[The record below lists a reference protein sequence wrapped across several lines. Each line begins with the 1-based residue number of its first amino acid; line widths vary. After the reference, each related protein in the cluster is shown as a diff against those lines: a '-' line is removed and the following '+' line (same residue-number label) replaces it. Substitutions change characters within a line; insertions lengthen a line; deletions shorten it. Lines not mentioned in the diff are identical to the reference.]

1 MIFCLFS
8 LKKEV
13 AFCEFTEVAEE
24 ATASSAILIK
34 LFILCYAL
42 VRVHIHRAELIKIEN
57 LIVAAYSFRLVESG
71 AFVLQLDPNH
81 RDDKDRGEAEERHG

>member
-1 MIFCLFS
+1 MR
-8 LKKEV
+8 
-13 AFCEFTEVAEE
+13 
-24 ATASSAILIK
+24 
-34 LFILCYAL
+34 L
-42 VRVHIHRAELIKIEN
+42 VRIHIHRAELIKIEN